1 MKEENQT
8 EKILYLCGTPIG
20 NLEDI
25 TIRAVNILK
34 EVDLIAAEDTR
45 HTRKLLNHFQIST
58 PVTSYYEH
66 NQGEKAP
73 YLIEKIKCGTKVALV
88 SDAGMPGIS
97 DPGYL
102 LVKLALKHK
111 IKVVAIPGVTALI
124 TALVISG
131 LPTNQFIFGGFL
143 PRKSIERRRF
153 LRQLT
158 NEDKTIIF
166 YETPHRLLKALE
178 DILELWGDRKI
189 ALARELTKRYEEVKR
204 GTISQILDILKKEE
218 IRGEITLVIEGNPK
232 AEKKMEEEITSNNKI
247 VVKFI
252 QELKKE
258 QYSSREI
265 IRLTQEKFNLP
276 RNIIYQKLLEL
287 KENLYTTN
295 SK

>member
-1 MKEENQT
+1 LKEENQT